1 MQLTSRELMCK
12 TSYVLDHLIAR
23 THNTTPILISGFWRS
38 GTTWVQEVLAQSIGA
53 KTLFEPLDPSSF
65 LPLHDGCSAES
76 SAHIPLFHDVLN
88 AEDLRLLDLSFSG
101 ISPKRSGFNYLCRK
115 SLSESLRKKVVI
127 KLVRGQFLIPFLA
140 DRYDLSTVVHISRH
154 PMAVAYSMLRTN
166 WKWHI
171 KDVDYAQIYLKESRL
186 QLPQTQKAIFDS
198 LLSFR
203 SETPERKIA
212 ALWALSERFAYEQEH
227 VKGFKYESLLQN
239 PITGFTEMANTINQP
254 IIAKIES
261 GKATVVSESDRTNI
275 DMSTRLNSWQTKLT
289 TQQQADIKAV
299 LLELWPGVTEQWA
312 L

>member
-23 THNTTPILISGFWRS
+23 TNDTTPILISGFWRS

-65 LPLHDGCSAES
+65 LPLHDGCPVES
-76 SAHIPLFHDVLN
+76 SAHIPLFQDVFN
-88 AEDLRLLDLSFSG
+88 TEDLRLLDLSFSG
-101 ISPKRSGFNYLCRK
+101 ISPKRSGFNYLCRR

-140 DRYDLSTVVHISRH
+140 DRYALSTVLHISRH

-171 KDVDYAQIYLKESRL
+171 KDVDFGQIYAKES
-186 QLPQTQKAIFDS
+186 QLELPHTQREIFGT

-203 SETPERKIA
+203 NETPERKIA

-239 PITGFTEMANTINQP
+239 PISGFTEIANTINQP
-254 IIAKIES
+254 IIADIKS
-261 GKATVVSESDRTNI
+261 DKATVVSESDRTNI

-289 TQQQADIKAV
+289 AQQQSDIKAV
-299 LLELWPGVTEQWA
+299 LMEIWPDVIDQWA